1 MLKPFACSLL
11 VASAA
16 LLAHA
21 DACWVRIAAADSTSE
36 AHAAADFVC
45 TGTNDEVTIQ
55 RAIDLCKKSGR
66 HLFLFSGLY
75 LLDAV
80 KDFGDGGPKA
90 AVCIRNMHREFAM
103 VGERRQ
109 AIGWPKDMVVNGV
122 VLYLRQGA
130 LTGADGKSVDIL
142 RGEWSQKG
150 IMNGSALRMS
160 DIAIYAP
167 DSQHPLRALD
177 LQRVCTAELHNI
189 VLHAFG
195 EALLKGLVYPYGNP
209 PPPHPENIGVTL
221 TDGSNN
227 APVNLFNVIASG
239 FGQGFQV
246 GGEHVIMVNCAATF
260 GGYGFTFG
268 NYPYH
273 CAFNHPITMINCC
286 DEQNINLP
294 LFNSC
299 GDDGGA
305 LHGRQEVTMISFN
318 CERVAEHVPGKKLGD
333 LMREVKPGTWR
344 GNIAFTRQPK
354 WHAINSVDEPIWAE
368 DGSGIGFVTR
378 NNAHK
383 PACGTAE
390 RLSYYPQYMQQV
402 YDTDLNKLLICTDP
416 AKRVW
421 RDAMGNV
428 VNP

>member
-1 MLKPFACSLL
+1 MLIAC
-11 VASAA
+11 AA
-16 LLAHA
+16 VLAHA
-21 DACWVRIAAADSTSE
+21 DTCYVRIAAADSSDE
-36 AHAAADFVC
+36 VCAAADFVC
-45 TGTNDEVTIQ
+45 TGANDEETIQ
-55 RAIDLCKKSGR
+55 QAIDLCKINGR
-66 HLFLFSGLY
+66 QLFFFAGLY
-75 LLDAV
+75 RLGAV
-80 KDFGDGGPKA
+80 KDFGDGGPKT

-103 VGERRQ
+103 IGERRQ

-122 VLYLRQGA
+122 VLYLQEGA
-130 LTGADGKSVDIL
+130 LSEIGDSSVDII
-142 RGEWSQKG
+142 RGEWSKRC

-160 DIAIYAP
+160 DIAVYAP

-177 LQRVCTAELHNI
+177 LRRVCSVELHNV
-189 VLHAFG
+189 VLNAFG
-195 EALLKGLVYPYGNP
+195 AAVLKGLVYPYGDP

-227 APVNLFNVIASG
+227 VPVNLFNVLASG

-246 GGEHVIMVNCAATF
+246 GGEHVVMVNCAAVF

-268 NYPYH
+268 NYPYN
-273 CAFNHPITMINCC
+273 CAFNHPITLINCC

-318 CERVAEHVPGKKLGD
+318 CERVAEHVPGRKLGD

-344 GNIAFTRQPK
+344 GNISFTSQPK
-354 WHAINSVDEPIWAE
+354 WHAVNSVDEPIWAE
-368 DGSGIGFVTR
+368 DGSGVGFITR

-383 PACGTAE
+383 SACGTAE

-416 AKRVW
+416 AKRMW